1 MHIFPTLRPMI
12 GFVAALAGTLTLTPV
27 ARRLARRWGVID
39 CPDGGRK
46 LQRRPVAL
54 LGGVAVFAGLLVGV
68 AVLARYIPLHTY
80 GIKLPGLLA
89 GMALLCGL
97 GVCDDIC
104 NLPARWKLAGQIVA
118 AVPVMGAGFAI
129 ERIGIRS
136 HVLELGL
143 FTIPF
148 SVLWLVIGINAVN
161 LIDGMDG
168 LASTTGLCIAVGIA
182 STAWVTGAD
191 ETAMLALTLAGA
203 LAGFLAFNFPPASIY
218 LGDAGSM
225 VIGMLLSILSLEVA
239 HDSLDRTSLP
249 VMVVLMAVPLGD
261 TSLAILRRWLSGRGI
276 FYADRGHIHHRL
288 LDQGLVIQRV
298 LLIVGGICLL
308 TGAVVVLARTADLD
322 GAAWVACLLLAAAL
336 IRARLMGYHEWALLK
351 EVVARRWAGEAG
363 QAPAEAAAPLLGL
376 RVYAGD
382 SLETADAEPET
393 VSRPA
398 ASEPTRRAA

>member
-1 MHIFPTLRPMI
+1 MHIFSTLRPVI

-27 ARRLARRWGVID
+27 ARRLARLWGVID

-54 LGGVAVFAGLLVGV
+54 LGGVAVFAGVLVGV
-68 AVLARYIPLHTY
+68 AVLAGTIPLHIY
-80 GIKLPGLLA
+80 GVRLPGLLA
-89 GMALLCGL
+89 GMAILCAV
-97 GVCDDIC
+97 GVCDDIW
-104 NLPARWKLAGQIVA
+104 NLPARWKLAGQVVA
-118 AVPVMGAGFAI
+118 AVPVMWAGFAI
-129 ERIGIRS
+129 ERIGVRS

-148 SVLWLVIGINAVN
+148 SVLWLVIGINALN

-168 LASTTGLCIAVGIA
+168 LASTSGLCIALGVA
-182 STAWVTGAD
+182 ATAWVTGAD
-191 ETAMLALTLAGA
+191 ETTMLALTLAGA

-225 VIGMLLSILSLEVA
+225 VIGMFLSILALEVA
-239 HDSLDRTSLP
+239 HDAFGRTSLP

-261 TSLAILRRWLSGRGI
+261 TSLAILRRGLSGKGI

-288 LDQGLVIQRV
+288 LDQGFVTQRV

-322 GAAWVACLLLAAAL
+322 AAAWVASLLLAAAL

-351 EVVARRWAGEAG
+351 EFVARRWAG
-363 QAPAEAAAPLLGL
+363 APAQGLAAAVPVVGL
-376 RVYAGD
+376 RIYPGD
-382 SLETADAEPET
+382 AIESPTVEPDTESL
-393 VSRPA
+393 PA
-398 ASEPTRRAA
+398 TKEPTRRAA